1 MTEPFS
7 SPPPPWLS
15 RYAQGILLAAL
26 ILGASAWISNY
37 WLSHLPKAQRRK
49 PLARASLVEVVEV
62 EPEDHLV
69 VVSAMGTVKPA
80 RTIQLTSRVSG
91 EVARLSPEFAPGGA
105 FSAGEVAVVLDRAD
119 LEIALQQQ
127 KAEIERREAEL
138 AQRRGEAEKRASDIE
153 LADIQIER
161 SKKEIARREAEIV
174 AAESAIALEMGQQS
188 VARRE
193 YELLG
198 EEISEEDKALVLR
211 QPQLNVAKAA
221 HKTALAAK
229 ELAEADVASA
239 KAQKLSAQIQKQTAE
254 AAVDAAEASLEA
266 ARIALRKIQLD
277 LERTEVRVPINS
289 IVSER
294 KVDLGAQASPGATL
308 ATLVGT
314 DEFWVEISVPAD
326 ELKWLLIPGSNSAEG
341 SAVRIYYDAGW
352 GREADNS
359 KAFRKGRIVDLLPGV
374 ESESRMARLLVSV
387 EDPLDLKKPEDERRA
402 LILGS
407 FVSVEADGRLL
418 ENVVKVQ
425 RTALRDG
432 SRVWLMN
439 DRDMLKIEEVDIAWK
454 DRDFAYVRAGL
465 STGDLLITS
474 ALGTPVEG
482 MSLRL
487 KDAPSGP
494 VREGISAVKSP
505 AVFKVDENKK
515 SSED

>member
-15 RYAQGILLAAL
+15 RFARFLLIVL
-26 ILGASAWISNY
+26 ILGSAGGLSHY
-37 WLSHLPKAQRRK
+37 WLNHRPKAQRRK

-62 EPEDHLV
+62 QPEDHRV

-91 EVARLSPEFAPGGA
+91 EVAELSPEFAPGGS
-105 FSAGEVAVVLDRAD
+105 FSAGEVAVVLDRSD

-138 AQRRGEAEKRASDIE
+138 AQRRGEAEKRASDID

-161 SKKEIARREAEIV
+161 SKKEIASREAEIV

-188 VARRE
+188 VALRE

-211 QPQLNVAKAA
+211 QPQLNVAKAS

-229 ELAEADVASA
+229 ELAEADVDSA
-239 KAQKLSAQIQKQTAE
+239 KAQKLSALIQKQTAE
-254 AAVDAAEASLEA
+254 AAVEAAEASLES

-289 IVSER
+289 MVSER
-294 KVDLGAQASPGATL
+294 KVDLGAQASPGAAL

-341 SAVRIYYDAGW
+341 STVRIYYDAGW
-352 GREADNS
+352 GREADGS
-359 KAFRKGRIVDLLPGV
+359 QAFREGRIIELLPGV

-387 EDPLDLKKPEDERRA
+387 EDPLELKKPEDERRA

-407 FVSVEADGRLL
+407 FVRVEAEGRML
-418 ENVVKVQ
+418 ENVMKVQ

-432 SRVWLMN
+432 SKVWLMS
-439 DRDMLKIEEVDIAWK
+439 DDDMLKIEEVDIVWK

-465 STGDLLITS
+465 ATGDLLITS
-474 ALGTPVEG
+474 DLGTPVGG

-494 VREGISAVKSP
+494 VREGISAVKAP
-505 AVFKVDENKK
+505 TVFKVDEKKK